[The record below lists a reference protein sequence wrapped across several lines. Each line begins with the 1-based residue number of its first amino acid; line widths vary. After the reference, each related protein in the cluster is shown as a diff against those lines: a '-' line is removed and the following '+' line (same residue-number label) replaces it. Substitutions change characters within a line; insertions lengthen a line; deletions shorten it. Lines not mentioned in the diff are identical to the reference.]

1 MIKDYLQLKTISH
14 TSNTTEDP
22 YKKSKATL
30 IGDIHRVRR
39 YFYSVTNILEHISN
53 LDRRA
58 VDLAIDEIGQW
69 YDDDGNVL
77 NNIHAYLRTFCLK
90 NTITTE
96 SEHEQQRESWTKEQN
111 ELRELNKERRANAD
125 EFQKLRLKAEEN
137 VMSYELS
144 LQKIIDEDKKVEEE
158 AAKLKQEAGTMDTSN
173 INGGWRSL
181 LESAAKLKI
190 DYQDKRDKAQ
200 DALKNAQADLDKHTA
215 SYQELTTK
223 IAEDDAQI
231 QDLDVFLKSNLTVKY
246 GRGLLLYGPPG
257 TGKHASYFHNQKL

>member
-39 YFYSVTNILEHISN
+39 YFHSVTNTLEHIPD

-58 VDLAIDEIGQW
+58 VDAAIDEMRLTH
-69 YDDDGNVL
+69 DDDGNVL
-77 NNIHAYLRTFCLK
+77 NNIHAYLTTVCLE
-90 NTITTE
+90 NTMTTE
-96 SEHEQQRESWTKEQN
+96 AEHKQQCQSWTEEQN
-111 ELRELNKERRANAD
+111 QLCELNQERRAKAD
-125 EFQKLRLKAEEN
+125 DLQKLRSKAEEN
-137 VMSYELS
+137 VNSYAIN
-144 LQKIIDEDKKVEEE
+144 LQNIIDEEKEVEVN
-158 AAKLKQEAGTMDTSN
+158 AAKLILEASIMDTSN

-181 LESAAKLKI
+181 HERAGKLKT
-190 DYQDKRDKAQ
+190 DYQKKRH
-200 DALKNAQADLDKHTA
+200 DAPVLLKNAQADLDKHTE

-223 IAEDDAQI
+223 IAEDDARI
-231 QDLDVFLKSNLTVKY
+231 QDLDDFLKLNLTEEHRKLTVKY

-257 TGKHASYFHNQKL
+257 TGIFS